1 MEIKNKTKLPL
12 RVKLPG
18 GKLLRLSPGGVGQI
32 APKAAEHP
40 AVKALLDDGTIEIV
54 GDSGGSTR
62 GTGGSAG
69 TLGPGTGG
77 GGAGGVRHTGD
88 R

>member
-18 GKLLRLSPGGVGQI
+18 GKLLRLSPGGIGQI

-40 AVKALLDDGTIEIV
+40 AVKKLLDEDSIEIV
-54 GDSGGSTR
+54 GDGGSTR
-62 GTGGSAG
+62 GTGGSSK
-69 TLGPGTGG
+69 TLGPGTSEGG
-77 GGAGGVRHTGD
+77 SGGVRHTGD

>member
-1 MEIKNKTKLPL
+1 MEIKNKTKRPL
-12 RVKLPG
+12 KVPLPG

-32 APKAAEHP
+32 APKAAEHA
-40 AVKALLDDGTIEIV
+40 AVKKLLEAGDVEIV
-54 GDSGGSTR
+54 GEGSTR

-69 TLGPGTGG
+69 PIGPGSSGG
-77 GGAGGVRHTGD
+77 GSGGVRHTGD